1 MPASRRHDRPS
12 ASGLL
17 LLPAGAL
24 YFVFFVIPLSFSFV
38 FSFGHRGDY
47 GGIELGFSLD
57 QYLRLAQPI
66 YSKIFFT
73 TLAMATTGSV
83 ACLLLGY
90 PLAYY
95 LATRAHRHKMLMVL
109 LVIIPFWTSFLIRTY
124 GIMIL
129 INDRGILNTLLM
141 NLDIV
146 SEPLHILFTPWA
158 ILLGL
163 VYNYLPLMV
172 FPLFVSLDR
181 LDKTLLE
188 ASKDLGA
195 GRLAT
200 FRNITLP
207 LSWPGVIAGL
217 LLVFIPLTGEY
228 VVPQILGGGRIL
240 FMGGLITS
248 QFVSTR
254 DWAFGSAAAVSLI
267 VLLLLAVTLYMRFGG
282 RHAENPLG

>member
-1 MPASRRHDRPS
+1 MSAGSRQEAPS
-12 ASGLL
+12 AAGWLAA
-17 LLPAGAL
+17 PAGL
-24 YFVFFVIPLSFSFV
+24 WYLLFFLVPLGFAFV

-47 GGIELGFSLD
+47 GGIELGFSAA
-57 QYLRLAQPI
+57 QYVRLAQPI
-66 YSKIFFT
+66 YSRIFLT
-73 TLAMATTGSV
+73 TLVMASAGSLG
-83 ACLLLGY
+83 CLVLGY
-90 PLAYY
+90 PLAYF
-95 LATRAHRHKMLMVL
+95 LATRVRRNKLLMVL
-109 LVIIPFWTSFLIRTY
+109 FVIIPFWTSFLIRTY

-129 INDRGILNTLLM
+129 INDQGLINSLLIGM
-141 NLDIV
+141 GWV
-146 SEPLHILFTPWA
+146 SEPVHVLFTPWA

-181 LDKTLLE
+181 IDKTLLE

-195 GRLAT
+195 GRLST

-207 LSWPGVIAGL
+207 LSMPGVIAGL
-217 LLVFIPLTGEY
+217 MLVFIPLTGEY
-228 VVPQILGGGRIL
+228 VIPQILGGGRIL

-267 VLLLLAVTLYMRFGG
+267 LLLLVAISLYMRSGG
-282 RHAENPLG
+282 RRAENPLG